1 MSSVNSVAEDR
12 IQKTV
17 TKYEQILLKAPAAIE
32 RGKLERRIIMPKFPI
47 REPDVV
53 ALAEAMVAGYTAHA
67 ADFPSVTVATLSTA
81 LANYKTQRTTKENAE
96 SQAQIATVTKDEKLD
111 ILTELMK
118 NDLKL
123 SEVDTT
129 ADPEKLTE
137 IGWGPRSQPTPI
149 VAPGSPTELHPT
161 AEGQGIISLVWTK
174 PAADSGGIV
183 RNYIIE
189 RRDQQTGGGFGP
201 WNLVQTTYNTEIN
214 LTEQPDSVRV
224 EFRVKAVNAGGE
236 SMPSNS
242 VSVVLP

>member
-1 MSSVNSVAEDR
+1 
-12 IQKTV
+12 
-17 TKYEQILLKAPAAIE
+17 
-32 RGKLERRIIMPKFPI
+32 MPKFPI

-53 ALAEAMVAGYTAHA
+53 ALAESMVAGYTAHA
-67 ADFPSVTVATLSTA
+67 TDFPSVTVADLTTA
-81 LANYKTQRTTKENAE
+81 LTNYKNQKQTKENAE

-129 ADPEKLTE
+129 DDPERLTE

-149 VAPGSPTELHPT
+149 AAPGSPTELHPT
-161 AEGQGIISLVWTK
+161 AEGQGILSLVWTK
-174 PAADSGGIV
+174 PATDTGGIV

-189 RRDQQTGGGFGP
+189 RRDQQQDKTFGP
-201 WNLVQTTYNTEIN
+201 WTLVQTTYNTEIN
-214 LTEQPDSVRV
+214 LTEQPDSIRV
-224 EFRVKAVNAGGE
+224 EYRVKAVNAGGE